1 VSGKEY
7 AKFGGNTVCLE
18 LLYDETRLIFDAGT
32 GIRNLG
38 ESLQGEKKTI
48 HLFLSHAH
56 LDHVIGFPFFAPIY
70 DQNTEIYVW
79 SPEENQKTC
88 RELFHDLMN
97 AAFFP
102 IRLEQLQAKMH
113 FEALDEKRTIEIGP
127 LTLSLC
133 KTDHPSLAY
142 AFKIKTP
149 HQTIGYATDNECA
162 KGYFGPLEKAPVD
175 PSLVSFFSG
184 CDLLIHEAQY
194 FPEEYQGKV
203 GWGHSSITNVAR
215 LVQMTNARKW
225 LVSHHDPKHKDQEL
239 NRLESFGKE
248 LLKQYQIP
256 CEVSWIFDGLE
267 IPIE

>member
-1 VSGKEY
+1 MNLKKMASSARKKEPNPDAFSPPHKLHCLWMEKKVKRYLKFWGTRGSCPVSGKEY

-149 HQTIGYATDNECA
+149 HQTI
-162 KGYFGPLEKAPVD
+162 
-175 PSLVSFFSG
+175 
-184 CDLLIHEAQY
+184 
-194 FPEEYQGKV
+194 
-203 GWGHSSITNVAR
+203 
-215 LVQMTNARKW
+215 
-225 LVSHHDPKHKDQEL
+225 
-239 NRLESFGKE
+239 
-248 LLKQYQIP
+248 
-256 CEVSWIFDGLE
+256 
-267 IPIE
+267 